1 MSQVLNFV
9 KDAQPPNDGKLK
21 NEQGFSQFH
30 SHPRYKATFN
40 SMIYEK
46 EKIQKCWSSTFA
58 PLQKKCKT

>member
-46 EKIQKCWSSTFA
+46 EKIQKC
-58 PLQKKCKT
+58 